1 MASNTLCGE
10 RSLGR
15 GLGSVPR
22 EASSSQKATH
32 PWHSRC
38 QTGPR
43 SQRTAASSGRH
54 SQRCSALGARA
65 EQGPGGK
72 ASDSL
77 NTAPTAEREDPPPRG
92 QGDPSPPQAVHAGP
106 TETGWDQGRSMGLS
120 KSPLPWSSKGG
131 FTSKH
136 ADFSHSAWTAGH
148 IRSPTLKGRGEGFWG
163 CLQMMAV
170 IPAMSSSSSTAPAVN
185 PGSPE
190 NTWLGHRARSR
201 LRMVSRRT
209 ARVKGRTAGSTPE
222 AKWAKTSGHPSPI
235 LPTPGRAITFARPLA
250 ASIPTPCPSCQS
262 QKVTKEKSPCSPSR
276 KAHP

>member
-1 MASNTLCGE
+1 M
-10 RSLGR
+10 
-15 GLGSVPR
+15 GLSSGTQ

-106 TETGWDQGRSMGLS
+106 NETGGVGGSTGWDQGRSIGLS

-136 ADFSHSAWTAGH
+136 ADFSPSAWTAGH

-163 CLQMMAV
+163 CLQMMTV

-209 ARVKGRTAGSTPE
+209 ARVKGEDSRLNSRGQMGQDLGSP
-222 AKWAKTSGHPSPI
+222 
-235 LPTPGRAITFARPLA
+235 LPHT
-250 ASIPTPCPSCQS
+250 
-262 QKVTKEKSPCSPSR
+262 
-276 KAHP
+276 AHPRKGHHICKTPQLPAHPLPAHPVHLRR